1 MVGLE
6 LGPGDEPLL
15 PGTLI
20 PMRGVRASDDPPP
33 MFSMATTPGGA
44 SGGDYESAGFGARE
58 AGDGE
63 GMGGEGSVGAKTDS
77 MRRCVS
83 GLGLAYRLE
92 SCESAI
98 ARSRVLPLEQ

>member
-1 MVGLE
+1 MGLE

-63 GMGGEGSVGAKTDS
+63 GMGAEGSGGAKTDS

-83 GLGLAYRLE
+83 GLGLTWKFV
-92 SCESAI
+92 SDESAI
-98 ARSRVLPLEQ
+98 GRSRVFPLVQ